1 MATVVGIHELPR
13 DGNSY
18 EFQGYPHG
26 DAPVSF
32 ILVDM
37 PPGGGPRL
45 HRHPYAEVFVVREGR
60 AIFTAGAETVEVAGG
75 QIVVVPPGVPHK
87 FINAGDGPLRQID
100 IHPAGRMVTEWLGDA

>member
-18 EFQGYPHG
+18 EFQGYRHG

-37 PPGGGPRL
+37 PPGAHVMSLPADWYRGAGGRGLIVLTPG
-45 HRHPYAEVFVVREGR
+45 GR
-60 AIFTAGAETVEVAGG
+60 ARG
-75 QIVVVPPGVPHK
+75 
-87 FINAGDGPLRQID
+87 
-100 IHPAGRMVTEWLGDA
+100 AGRDGGSASPLAGRPRS